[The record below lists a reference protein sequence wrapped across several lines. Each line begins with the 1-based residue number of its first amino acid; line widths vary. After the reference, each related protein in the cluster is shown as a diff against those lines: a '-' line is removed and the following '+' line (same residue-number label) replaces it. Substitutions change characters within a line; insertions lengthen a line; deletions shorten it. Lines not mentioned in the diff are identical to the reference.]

1 MDLIGHRMV
10 CDIVERSGQPDDLRR
25 ESTALRNALLDGT
38 WVLDRAAWELAAADL
53 SRWNAGIPQQ
63 GDRHVLSSAADW
75 IVARSRGADWPRAGR
90 RVIEIENSAVTVI
103 WQPREGGLQAILL
116 GPGLLADWVGLAARR
131 DGRGVANIS
140 LLSDTGTLVA
150 GPKLTPGLRTTV
162 RSGAETS
169 LPWTLAVSGPVAED
183 LRTELQSRRRLLG
196 SGLAALSLLL
206 AGGSYLLWRVVK
218 RELAI
223 ARLHGDFVAAVS
235 HEFRTPLTALRHI
248 TELLQ
253 ESDDLPADRRRSFY
267 AVLGYS
273 TERLHRL
280 VESLLDFAR
289 MEDGRRP
296 WDLQT
301 LNLADFVCRIVV
313 DFRREHPGRLVSF
326 TTDGSS
332 TPVVRADDAALT
344 QAVWNVLDNAA
355 KYSPDGGEIEV
366 VLRTEPNRVA
376 VVIRDYG
383 LGIHPA
389 RTPRNL
395 PQVVRGGRVTQLGI
409 KGTGLGLALVWH
421 IVDGARRVGARRQ
434 RRRPR
439 EHVHD

>member
-1 MDLIGHRMV
+1 M
-10 CDIVERSGQPDDLRR
+10 
-25 ESTALRNALLDGT
+25 
-38 WVLDRAAWELAAADL
+38 
-53 SRWNAGIPQQ
+53 
-63 GDRHVLSSAADW
+63 LSSAADW
-75 IVARSRGADWPRAGR
+75 IMARSRAADWPRAGR
-90 RVIEIENSAVTVI
+90 RVIEIGNSTVTVV
-103 WQPREGGLQAILL
+103 WQQRGDGVQAILL
-116 GPGLLADWVGLAARR
+116 APPLVADWVGLAARR
-131 DGRGVANIS
+131 DARGVATIS
-140 LLSDTGTLVA
+140 LLSDAGTLVV

-162 RSGAETS
+162 RSGTETG
-169 LPWTLAVSGPVAED
+169 LPWALAVSGPAED
-183 LRTELQSRRRLLG
+183 LTIELQSRRRLLG
-196 SGLAALSLLL
+196 SGLAALSMLL

-267 AVLGYS
+267 AVLGHS

-301 LNLADFVCRIVV
+301 LNLADLLYRIVV
-313 DFRREHPGRLVSF
+313 EFRREHPGRLVSF

-344 QAVWNVLDNAA
+344 QAVWNLLDNAA
-355 KYSPDGGEIEV
+355 KYRTGRRGDRRRPSDGAE
-366 VLRTEPNRVA
+366 RC
-376 VVIRDYG
+376 RDR
-383 LGIHPA
+383 HSRSWPWHSSR

-395 PQVVRGGRVTQLGI
+395 PQVRARRSSDAVRHQRHGAGSRPR
-409 KGTGLGLALVWH
+409 LAH
-421 IVDGARRVGARRQ
+421 CRRARRVGARRQ
-434 RRRPR
+434 RRKPR
-439 EHVHD
+439 EHVHDRVARGSVRSRGAISACAGLLSCRAS